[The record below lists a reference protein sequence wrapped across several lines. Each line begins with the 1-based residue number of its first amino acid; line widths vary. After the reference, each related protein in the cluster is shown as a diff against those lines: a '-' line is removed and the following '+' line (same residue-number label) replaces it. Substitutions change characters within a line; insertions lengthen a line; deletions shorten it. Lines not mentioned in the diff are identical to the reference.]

1 MHLAER
7 RLVRGK
13 VAYHFLIAG
22 GMGGSQ
28 LTTDTAANN
37 SAMTD
42 FFILFIGYVA
52 DYSKFRI
59 FCPFQRVHRT
69 KSGVIHFVPPGQ
81 QYPYAVRRIS
91 LDPCAFDKLPSAVL
105 DFLEGGVVSAILHGT
120 LRPYLPLLPVPA

>member
-1 MHLAER
+1 
-7 RLVRGK
+7 
-13 VAYHFLIAG
+13 
-22 GMGGSQ
+22 
-28 LTTDTAANN
+28 
-37 SAMTD
+37 MTD

-105 DFLEGGVVSAILHGT
+105 DFLKGGVVQQPCTKLSAHISLCC
-120 LRPYLPLLPVPA
+120 PYLHDIDRLPVAGGATVLIDQI